1 MESSLAFA
9 PDFSKSGGLIAA
21 VAQDAETLDVLMLA
35 WMNPEA
41 WEKTL
46 ETGEAHY
53 YSRSRKCLWHKGGT
67 SGHVQKV
74 KSIRLD
80 CDGDAVVLLIEQ
92 IGGAACMKG
101 TEAASRVNSATVRFP
116 AVPNSY
122 LTPKRCTMANPI
134 LKLGLPKGSLEDPT
148 IDLFDRAGWK
158 VRKHPRNYFPDINDP
173 EITARLCRVQEIP
186 LYIQD
191 GVLDLGLT
199 GKDWVKETKAD
210 VVVVSDLIYSKVS
223 NKPARWVLAVADDSP
238 YQKPEDLAGKR
249 IATELMGV
257 CTEYFKERNIPVNI
271 NYSWGATEAKVVEGL
286 ADAIVEVT
294 ETETT
299 IRAHDL
305 RVIDEVLVTNTVL
318 IANAAAMQDPEKRRK
333 IEQID
338 LLLQGALRAESL
350 VCLKMNAPAA
360 KLDAVLAL
368 LPSLNSPTVAPLQ
381 NGEWLS
387 LETVVSTGIVRDLI
401 PQLREAGAEGI
412 LEYALNKVI

>member
-1 MESSLAFA
+1 
-9 PDFSKSGGLIAA
+9 
-21 VAQDAETLDVLMLA
+21 
-35 WMNPEA
+35 
-41 WEKTL
+41 
-46 ETGEAHY
+46 
-53 YSRSRKCLWHKGGT
+53 
-67 SGHVQKV
+67 
-74 KSIRLD
+74 
-80 CDGDAVVLLIEQ
+80 
-92 IGGAACMKG
+92 
-101 TEAASRVNSATVRFP
+101 
-116 AVPNSY
+116 
-122 LTPKRCTMANPI
+122 MANPI

-318 IANAAAMQDPEKRRK
+318 IANAAAMQDPEKRADRSAPPGRTACRVARLPQD
-333 IEQID
+333 ERPRRQA
-338 LLLQGALRAESL
+338 GRRPR
-350 VCLKMNAPAA
+350 PAA
-360 KLDAVLAL
+360 LPEFPHRRPASERRMAL
-368 LPSLNSPTVAPLQ
+368 S
-381 NGEWLS
+381 
-387 LETVVSTGIVRDLI
+387 
-401 PQLREAGAEGI
+401 
-412 LEYALNKVI
+412 

>member
-1 MESSLAFA
+1 
-9 PDFSKSGGLIAA
+9 
-21 VAQDAETLDVLMLA
+21 
-35 WMNPEA
+35 
-41 WEKTL
+41 
-46 ETGEAHY
+46 
-53 YSRSRKCLWHKGGT
+53 
-67 SGHVQKV
+67 
-74 KSIRLD
+74 
-80 CDGDAVVLLIEQ
+80 
-92 IGGAACMKG
+92 
-101 TEAASRVNSATVRFP
+101 
-116 AVPNSY
+116 
-122 LTPKRCTMANPI
+122 MANPI

-318 IANAAAMQDPEKRRK
+318 IANAAA
-333 IEQID
+333 
-338 LLLQGALRAESL
+338 
-350 VCLKMNAPAA
+350 
-360 KLDAVLAL
+360 KLEAVLAL